1 MPSLEPLASIITD
14 ITAFKQVED
23 FIVPVSDAVKLYIY
37 FVGSVKPTFVKYIF
51 FYNILN
57 GYRV

>member
-1 MPSLEPLASIITD
+1 MPSLEPLASIIT
-14 ITAFKQVED
+14 AFKQIED

-37 FVGSVKPTFVKYIF
+37 FIGSATPTFVQYIF